1 MSEKIHE
8 IDICVLNT
16 ENNQLTIT
24 KLDKSTAQGAVGL
37 FGIGA
42 VTMGVATLFGLFK
55 ISKFAIKRAIKSKK

>member
-16 ENNQLTIT
+16 ENNMLTIT
-24 KLDKSTAQGAVGL
+24 KLNRAHANGAIGL

-42 VTMGVATLFGLFK
+42 GTVAVATLFGLFK
-55 ISKFAIKRAIKSKK
+55 VSKFAIKRAMKSKK